1 MRVCVGLPSTI
12 PGCQGETLIAWAR
25 RAEAGPFASVAAL
38 DRVVYDAWDPLIA
51 LAATA
56 AVTSR
61 IRLATNIIIGPIR
74 NTTLLARSAASLHTL
89 SAGRL
94 TLGLAVGARR
104 EDYDAVGVSY
114 ATRGRRFVQQLDDLR
129 AIWEEQRIGP
139 PLGALGAP
147 PMLIGGTT
155 DAVYGRVARYADG
168 YMHNG
173 GPPRAFARAA
183 DKARAAWADLG
194 RPAAP
199 LLWGQGYVAL
209 GGDEAAQ
216 AGARYL
222 RDYYAFTGPFA
233 EKIAEGLLTTP
244 QAVAQYLRGYADA
257 GCDEVALFPT
267 VASLTELER
276 LAEVVAGVSV
286 VEAPSPTERKSAP

>member
-12 PGCQGETLIAWAR
+12 PGCAGETLLAWAR
-25 RAEAGPFASVAAL
+25 RAEDGPFASLAAL
-38 DRVVYDAWDPLIA
+38 DRVVYDAYDPLIA
-51 LAATA
+51 LTAAA

-74 NTTLLARSAASLHTL
+74 NTALLARSAASLQAL

-94 TLGLAVGARR
+94 TLGVAVGARR
-104 EDYDAVGVSY
+104 EDYEAVGASY
-114 ATRGRRFVQQLDDLR
+114 GDRGRRFVQQLGDLR
-129 AIWEEQRIGP
+129 AAWDEARIGP
-139 PLGALGAP
+139 PLGAIGAP
-147 PMLIGGTT
+147 ALLLGGTS

-183 DKARAAWADLG
+183 DKARAAWSDLG
-194 RPAAP
+194 RPGAP
-199 LLWGQGYVAL
+199 TLWGQGYFAL
-209 GGDEAAQ
+209 GGEAAAQ

-222 RDYYAFTGPFA
+222 RDYYSFVGPFA

-244 QAVAQYLRGYADA
+244 QAIAQYLRGYADA
-257 GCDEVALFPT
+257 GCDEVALFPAT
-267 VASLTELER
+267 TDLGELDR
-276 LAEVVAGVSV
+276 LAEVVAGVSG
-286 VEAPSPTERKSAP
+286 VEAPPARRKRTP